1 MPAVK
6 CKISH
11 AGVVLTPK
19 QLQAARTLVG
29 WSRDRLA
36 EKSGVAAETIKR
48 FEIKGSDPRLGT
60 VNKWRR
66 ALEAAGVQFIDEDAD
81 GGPGIR
87 LRGTKGKR

>member
-1 MPAVK
+1 M
-6 CKISH
+6 
-11 AGVVLTPK
+11 VLTPK

-66 ALEAAGVQFIDEDAD
+66 ALEVAGVQFIDEDC
-81 GGPGIR
+81 GPGVR
-87 LRGTKGKR
+87 LRGTKGSGEEEKRRWISDR